1 MLQRC
6 TLYCYCWCYF
16 IMKKNVIISFK
27 NIIFLI
33 IRFTLWTC
41 ITLPFLIYCF
51 TNQKFLK
58 LICRNYG
65 GIGNKK
71 NYIYIIYK
79 RRRDT
84 EKNIR
89 IGVNLFCMVFYGGC
103 PQNHEKNNKTNFSL
117 PEPVARD
124 CNNMLN
130 YTLH

>member
-1 MLQRC
+1 MVCENLHHP
-6 TLYCYCWCYF
+6 TP
-16 IMKKNVIISFK
+16 SDE
-27 NIIFLI
+27 
-33 IRFTLWTC
+33 
-41 ITLPFLIYCF
+41 
-51 TNQKFLK
+51 KFLK

-71 NYIYIIYK
+71 KLYTYIIIYK

-124 CNNMLN
+124 CNNML
-130 YTLH
+130 YTYT